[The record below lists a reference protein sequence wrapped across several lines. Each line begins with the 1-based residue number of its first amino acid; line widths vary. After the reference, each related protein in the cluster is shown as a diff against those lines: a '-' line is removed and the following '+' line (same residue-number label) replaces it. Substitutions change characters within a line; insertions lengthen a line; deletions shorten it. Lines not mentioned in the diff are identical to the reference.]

1 MEQPMKTAIILAA
14 ALAATSANAEF
25 YTGND
30 LLSKIDASNTFDNML
45 GLGYVMG
52 VFDTARGVEHCP
64 PDNITAGQVRDMVR
78 QHLVNSPSIRNIT
91 ADLQVR
97 YVLKTA
103 WPCAKKSSG
112 SNL

>member
-1 MEQPMKTAIILAA
+1 MKKLILIA
-14 ALAATSANAEF
+14 ALASSVAHAEF
-25 YTGND
+25 YTGNE
-30 LLSKIDASNTFDNML
+30 LLAKIEATNTVDSML

-64 PDNITAGQVRDMVR
+64 PDSITAGQVRDMVR
-78 QHLVNSPSIRNIT
+78 QHLVNSPSIRHIT

-97 YVLKTA
+97 YVLKNA
-103 WPCAKKSSG
+103 WPCPKKNNG

>member
-1 MEQPMKTAIILAA
+1 MKRLI
-14 ALAATSANAEF
+14 ATLVMSTSLMAHAEF

-30 LLSKIDASNTFDNML
+30 LLNKINADNAIDRMV

-52 VFDTARGVEHCP
+52 VFDTVNGIDHCP
-64 PDNITAGQVRDMVR
+64 PDNVTSGQIRDMVR
-78 QHLVNSPSIRNIT
+78 NHLVASPSVRHLS

-97 YVLKTA
+97 YVLKNA
-103 WPCAKKSSG
+103 WPCAKKNSG